1 MKEPRCGFDMNFL
14 KVLLLL
20 AVAGLLAGC
29 ADSNQ
34 ASDEPQ
40 ALDSVPTHD
49 DSHGWGANVQG
60 LSGR

>member
-1 MKEPRCGFDMNFL
+1 MNFL

-29 ADSNQ
+29 AGSNQ

-40 ALDSVPTHD
+40 ALDPVPTRD
-49 DSHGWGANVQG
+49 DSHGWNANVQG
-60 LSGR
+60 L